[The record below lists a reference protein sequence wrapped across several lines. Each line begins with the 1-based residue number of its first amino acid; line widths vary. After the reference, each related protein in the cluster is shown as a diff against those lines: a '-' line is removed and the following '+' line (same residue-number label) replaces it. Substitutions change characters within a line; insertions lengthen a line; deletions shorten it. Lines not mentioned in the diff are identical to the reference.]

1 MYESSRVE
9 IVKCLGDLVYNELL
23 VLFLEHILADERVE
37 VDVHV
42 LE

>member
-1 MYESSRVE
+1 MQIVE
-9 IVKCLGDLVYNELL
+9 CLGDLVYNELL
-23 VLFLEHILADERVE
+23 MLFLEHILADERVE